1 MRAGNHAA
9 STVSGLALTNSGV
22 GFSAPDRR
30 NSAILPA
37 DIVESR
43 QKRPVFTGVWTDWVV
58 WILPLLLASIDVFRA
73 ALVSIVLTLTLGQ
86 NAALLCSVWCHPQ
99 QDATSTCEHQV
110 PMTFPGV
117 TGNESCIQ
125 VAAELTALV
134 REDARRAATGS
145 HAQQGTVV
153 ARFPLLPPSTTSAR
167 DLERAQA
174 PPPAARPLLLAL
186 RI

>member
-1 MRAGNHAA
+1 MW
-9 STVSGLALTNSGV
+9 SGSC
-22 GFSAPDRR
+22 
-30 NSAILPA
+30 
-37 DIVESR
+37 
-43 QKRPVFTGVWTDWVV
+43 
-58 WILPLLLASIDVFRA
+58 PLVLASIDVFRA

-99 QDATSTCEHQV
+99 QNATGTCEHQV

-134 REDARRAATGS
+134 REDARRAATDS
-145 HAQQGTVV
+145 HAQQGSVL
-153 ARFPLLPPSTTSAR
+153 ARFPLVPPSIMSVW

-174 PPPAARPLLLAL
+174 PPPAARPLLVYVL
-186 RI
+186 I